1 MKYLKNILAIFI
13 IFIISMCIWGFGAS
27 SLFVKIPFIP
37 EFWLNTVSNIDNLE
51 NIFSPVAAFFGGL
64 SAVGTIYLIYLQII
78 LTKKQEIDVRRN
90 IFESQLGQMFQMK
103 NELVKILSI
112 DVSGKKYENYYLFE
126 LLYGIIFHLM
136 KKYSDSGVVKS
147 GNFTR
152 GGIKDIEILSLFEE
166 NIEEEF
172 GMLYTDEIPQTLRV
186 RTLLVA
192 IEDTL
197 NNQFGFI
204 LSPFYHNVYTVLKM
218 IESNKDI
225 SKNEKMNY
233 MRMFRTQ
240 FSQYEFSLI
249 YFHALAHE
257 EKKFKELIEKT
268 CFFHS
273 LAHGFIFID
282 LTEEVY
288 PEFGYKKSA
297 FEHSE
302 SC

>member
-1 MKYLKNILAIFI
+1 MKCLKNILVILI
-13 IFIISMCIWGFGAS
+13 IFIISICIWGFGAS

-90 IFESQLGQMFQMK
+90 IFESQLGRMFQMK
-103 NELVKILSI
+103 NELVKTFSV
-112 DVSGKKYENYYLFE
+112 DAGDKKYEGNYIFE
-126 LLYGIIFHLM
+126 FLYGIIFHLA
-136 KKYSDSGVVKS
+136 KKYSNAVVDR
-147 GNFTR
+147 GNFR
-152 GGIKDIEILSLFEE
+152 QGRIKDAEILESFERDM
-166 NIEEEF
+166 EEEF
-172 GMLYTDEIPQTLRV
+172 GMLYSEESSQTLHI
-186 RTLLVA
+186 RTLLKV

-197 NNQFGFI
+197 NNRFGFI

-218 IESNKDI
+218 IESNNDI
-225 SKNEKMNY
+225 SKDEKNNY

-249 YFHALAHE
+249 YFHALVHE

-273 LAHGFIFID
+273 LANDFLFID
-282 LTEEVY
+282 LSAETY

-297 FEHSE
+297 FKHSE
-302 SC
+302 NC